1 LRGRPKLFS
10 PRKSPRPRRYPAIA
24 TGEIRVGARAQN
36 FERENGGG
44 FCPFKKCPRFF
55 KLGKRAA
62 KRSMDDQKQIRQTVG
77 PEMGGIAGGVEK
89 SGRKPHCSFLSSP
102 MRGGLRMEK
111 AGGKCS
117 SSPKNNRGTMLTK
130 YQVNEGFDEMADM
143 RNGLRPHYKK
153 FQKLFAEMSEQEF
166 KAKREAID
174 NAFLRQGVTFNVYGD
189 AAGAEKIFPFD
200 LLPRI
205 IPASEWEH
213 LERGLTQRITAL
225 NLFLHDIYH
234 GQKILKD
241 GVIPEFYVLSARH
254 FRREFVDFNVP
265 KDIYIHICGTDLIR
279 DKDGNYL
286 VLEDNGRCPSGV
298 SYVLENRR
306 AMKRAFPQ
314 MFEGIGVRPVENYAQ
329 ELLKSLKYI
338 APAGVADPTVVL
350 LTPGACNSAYFEHT
364 YLARQMGIEIVE
376 GRDLFVKDSRVF
388 MRTTKGPQPVHV
400 IYRRIDDDFIDPTV
414 FRKDSMLGVPGLI
427 HAYRA
432 GNVSLANSIG
442 TGIADDKV
450 MYYFVPRM
458 IKYYLDQEPIL
469 PNVPTFLASE
479 EKDKQYILDHL
490 PALVVKAANESG
502 GYGMLM
508 GPKASKEEIEKFRQL
523 IIAEPRNYIAQPMVF
538 LSQHPTC
545 CDGSFEG
552 RHVDLRPFILSGERT
567 SIIPGGLTRV
577 ALRKGSLVVN
587 SSQGGGSKD
596 TWVLY
601 GDE

>member
-1 LRGRPKLFS
+1 MACAK
-10 PRKSPRPRRYPAIA
+10 
-24 TGEIRVGARAQN
+24 TGVR
-36 FERENGGG
+36 
-44 FCPFKKCPRFF
+44 
-55 KLGKRAA
+55 
-62 KRSMDDQKQIRQTVG
+62 D
-77 PEMGGIAGGVEK
+77 
-89 SGRKPHCSFLSSP
+89 
-102 MRGGLRMEK
+102 
-111 AGGKCS
+111 
-117 SSPKNNRGTMLTK
+117 
-130 YQVNEGFDEMADM
+130 
-143 RNGLRPHYKK
+143 HYRK
-153 FQKLFAEMSEQEF
+153 FQKTFEKMTPKEF
-166 KAKREAID
+166 DSKREAVD
-174 NAFLRQGVTFNVYGD
+174 MAFLRQGITFNVYGD
-189 AAGAEKIFPFD
+189 AQGAEKIFPFD

-205 IPASEWEH
+205 IPASEWEF

-234 GQKILKD
+234 EQKILKD
-241 GVIPEFYVLSARH
+241 SVIPEFYVLSGRH
-254 FRREFVDFNVP
+254 FRREFINFNVP
-265 KDIYIHICGTDLIR
+265 KDIYIHVCGTDLIR

-306 AMKRAFPQ
+306 AMKRTFPT

-350 LTPGACNSAYFEHT
+350 LTPGAYNSAYFEHT

-376 GRDLFVKDSRVF
+376 GRDLLVRDSRVY
-388 MRTTKGPQPVHV
+388 MRTTKGLQPVHV

-414 FRKDSMLGVPGLI
+414 FRKDSMLGVPGLVNS
-427 HAYRA
+427 YRA
-432 GNVSLANSIG
+432 GHVSLANSIG

-458 IKYYLDQEPIL
+458 IKYYLDQDPIL
-469 PNVPTFLASE
+469 PNVPTYLANE
-479 EKDKQYILDHL
+479 EKDKDYILDHL
-490 PALVVKAANESG
+490 PELVVKAANESG

-508 GPKASKEEIEKFRQL
+508 GPKASKAEIEKFRKL
-523 IIAEPRNYIAQPMVF
+523 IIAEPRNYIAQPMIY
-538 LSQHPTC
+538 LSQHPTYC
-545 CDGSFEG
+545 EGKFEG
-552 RHVDLRPFILSGERT
+552 RHVDLRPFVLSGERV

>member
-1 LRGRPKLFS
+1 MLK
-10 PRKSPRPRRYPAIA
+10 KYK
-24 TGEIRVGARAQN
+24 V
-36 FERENGGG
+36 NG
-44 FCPFKKCPRFF
+44 
-55 KLGKRAA
+55 
-62 KRSMDDQKQIRQTVG
+62 
-77 PEMGGIAGGVEK
+77 
-89 SGRKPHCSFLSSP
+89 
-102 MRGGLRMEK
+102 
-111 AGGKCS
+111 
-117 SSPKNNRGTMLTK
+117 
-130 YQVNEGFDEMADM
+130 GFDEMLCATTGV
-143 RNGLRPHYKK
+143 RSHYQK
-153 FQKLFAEMSEQEF
+153 FHKTFEKMTPKEF
-166 KAKREAID
+166 DAKREAID
-174 NAFLRQGVTFNVYGD
+174 MAFLRQGITFNVYGD
-189 AAGAEKIFPFD
+189 AQGAEKIFPFD

-205 IPASEWEH
+205 IPATEWEF

-234 GQKILKD
+234 EQKILKD

-254 FRREFVDFNVP
+254 FRREFVNFNVP

-306 AMKRAFPQ
+306 AMKRAFPG

-329 ELLKSLKYI
+329 ELLKSLKHI
-338 APAGVADPTVVL
+338 APHGVADPTVVL
-350 LTPGACNSAYFEHT
+350 LTPGAYNSAYFEHT

-376 GRDLFVKDSRVF
+376 GRDLLIRDSRVL
-388 MRTTKGPQPVHV
+388 MRTTKGLQPVHV

-414 FRKDSMLGVPGLI
+414 FRKDSMLGVPGLVN
-427 HAYRA
+427 AYRS

-442 TGIADDKV
+442 TGLADDKV

-458 IKYYLDQEPIL
+458 IKYYLDQEPII
-469 PNVPTFLASE
+469 PNVPTYLASE
-479 EKDKQYILDHL
+479 EKDMKYILEHL
-490 PALVVKAANESG
+490 PELVVKAANESG

-508 GPKASKEEIEKFRQL
+508 GPKASKAEIEKFRKL
-523 IIAEPRNYIAQPMVF
+523 VIAEPRNYIAQPMIY
-538 LSQHPTC
+538 LSQHPTF
-545 CDGSFEG
+545 CDGKFEG
-552 RHVDLRPFILSGERT
+552 RHVDLRPFVLSGERV